1 MGKEVTSWG
10 RVAQELGTLLE
21 ALGAGPSPGG
31 RRLCMYTSLVFNL
44 GKTVYKQKQT
54 IKTKTKS
61 RSVSGERGAGIQISV
76 RLNWSV

>member
-54 IKTKTKS
+54 NKQSKKKPTPQNTRKH
-61 RSVSGERGAGIQISV
+61 
-76 RLNWSV
+76 